1 MRSLIFFFLV
11 IPLITAAIAIM
22 NFVLSLMPH
31 HPAYSETTSEILA
44 EVYANSMMVVFNSRV
59 RALTEEPE
67 LPAPGRPNLA
77 RGDLDHQRSYGLEN
91 GVIVTTEEVVFP
103 DDAIS
108 ISSSTATKLDEQM
121 SQIARGLS
129 MTSDSGPKSYVS
141 S

>member
-1 MRSLIFFFLV
+1 LTIFASFHFKLQT
-11 IPLITAAIAIM
+11 TAAIAIL
-22 NFVLSLMPH
+22 NFILSLMPH
-31 HPAYSETTSEILA
+31 HPAFSETTSEILA
-44 EVYANSMMVVFNSRV
+44 EVYANSMMVVFNARV
-59 RALTEEPE
+59 KALTEEPE
-67 LPAPGRPNLA
+67 MPAAERHNFGGGLHHPRA
-77 RGDLDHQRSYGLEN
+77 YGLEN

-129 MTSDSGPKSYVS
+129 MTSESGPKSYVS